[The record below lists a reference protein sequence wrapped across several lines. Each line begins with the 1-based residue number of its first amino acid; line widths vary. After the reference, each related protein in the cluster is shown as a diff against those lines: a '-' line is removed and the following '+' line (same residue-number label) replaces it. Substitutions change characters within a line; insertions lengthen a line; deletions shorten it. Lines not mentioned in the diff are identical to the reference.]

1 MRLWAELLA
10 GVNSRVMLYRWIE
23 TENDGVKELSQE
35 CGHAGH
41 ILALYVEVRQTRGHA
56 CCMRHSTPGMA
67 RGPPRL
73 ILPRVSQVG
82 EGLRLAA
89 PRDVAASAP
98 GPGLTP
104 ATFFRNAGSAR
115 CTL

>member
-1 MRLWAELLA
+1 MRPWAELLA

-56 CCMRHSTPGMA
+56 CGMRHAPPGMA
-67 RGPPRL
+67 RG
-73 ILPRVSQVG
+73 S
-82 EGLRLAA
+82 
-89 PRDVAASAP
+89 ASVN
-98 GPGLTP
+98 P
-104 ATFFRNAGSAR
+104 AEA
-115 CTL
+115 